1 MGNDNSTGGGDTTKM
16 IVLEYVCPALGTIT
30 ANLMFA
36 APLRD
41 VYVAVQAGRGLGDL
55 NPTPWAFM
63 LGNTVGWVTY
73 GLMLRN
79 PFVLLANAPGLLSS
93 VWLNQQAAKLSSYPR
108 GGGDVIADH
117 HQAQSRSPLLVPQ
130 REQRRVDGDNGQAES
145 VVTIANQEKQSTAD
159 DIAPLSL
166 HDGLVLANVLLWMI
180 VLVVLMFA
188 DVAAEQQ
195 RFVVGLVTN
204 MLLVIFYA
212 GPLSTIRT
220 VMCRVKH
227 TASIHI
233 PTMITNT
240 LNGVFWAAYGYAVSD
255 PFISV
260 PNSLGAGLGLVQV
273 LLYVLY
279 PRRATAATT
288 TTASE
293 PPDDHQVRAVDN
305 AAAASAT
312 EP

>member
-1 MGNDNSTGGGDTTKM
+1 
-16 IVLEYVCPALGTIT
+16 
-30 ANLMFA
+30 
-36 APLRD
+36 
-41 VYVAVQAGRGLGDL
+41 
-55 NPTPWAFM
+55 
-63 LGNTVGWVTY
+63 
-73 GLMLRN
+73 LMLRN
-79 PFVLLANAPGLLSS
+79 PFVLLANAPGLVSS
-93 VWLNQQAAKLSSYPR
+93 VWLNLQAAKLSSYR
-108 GGGDVIADH
+108 RGGDVMAEH
-117 HQAQSRSPLLVPQ
+117 HQAQSRSPLLVPSPQ
-130 REQRRVDGDNGQAES
+130 PLEQRVEGDDNDPAES
-145 VVTIANQEKQSTAD
+145 VVTIANKKEEQSPTAD
-159 DIAPLSL
+159 DIAPLSF

-180 VLVVLMFA
+180 VLSVLMFA
-188 DVAAEQQ
+188 QVSTTQQ

-240 LNGVFWAAYGYAVSD
+240 LNGVFWAAYGYAVAD

-273 LLYVLY
+273 LLYLLY
-279 PRRATAATT
+279 PRRAASATT
-288 TTASE
+288 TATASE
-293 PPDDHQVRAVDN
+293 PPNDHPVRAVDN
-305 AAAASAT
+305 AATASAT